1 VTLFVALKAPSG
13 VTVVVAVAVL
23 FAVFE
28 SVDEVATVAVV
39 EIVPDALA
47 DTVAVRVKDDVP
59 VAKLAFEQF
68 TEPVAP
74 TAGVVQLQPAG
85 VMSEAKLS
93 GAERGTFSVAELALD
108 GPALVTSIV

>member
-13 VTVVVAVAVL
+13 RTVVVAVAVS
-23 FAVFE
+23 FAEFE
-28 SVDEVATVAVV
+28 SVDEVATDAVV
-39 EIVPDALA
+39 VITPVAFA
-47 DTVAVRVKDDVP
+47 ATVAVSVKDDVP

-85 VMSEAKLS
+85 VMREAKLS